1 MNIDT
6 INLTQFNISDSSFL
20 PPLRSF
26 VKLQNN
32 HTAILQQSY
41 LKTETF
47 FPNLLLTR
55 SICEGYCVIPVLG
68 FSPPEFLVHMRLQ
81 RDSVN
86 CSHCSVT
93 GERKTQKVPNTLPQ
107 VQPQHYPAHLL
118 GQYNNVHPSSRAGSS
133 PGDPD
138 VPSPDCFTNKHLS
151 HHSTVSQHTNCPLS
165 GSWELRGRRK
175 HGKWI

>member
-1 MNIDT
+1 MRSEVNIDT

-41 LKTETF
+41 IKTESF

-55 SICEGYCVIPVLG
+55 SICEGYCVIPMLG
-68 FSPPEFLVHMRLQ
+68 FSPPEFIVHMRLQ

-86 CSHCSVT
+86 CSVT
-93 GERKTQKVPNTLPQ
+93 GERKTQTLPNNLPQ
-107 VQPQHYPAHLL
+107 VQPPHQLAHLL
-118 GQYNNVHPSSRAGSS
+118 GQYNNVHPSSRAES
-133 PGDPD
+133 
-138 VPSPDCFTNKHLS
+138 
-151 HHSTVSQHTNCPLS
+151 
-165 GSWELRGRRK
+165 
-175 HGKWI
+175 